1 MYEEL
6 WHGEAFSRFLG
17 EAGYELAPDRE
28 QVDTTTAYPSRA
40 PRNMW
45 IRRKLGSK
53 GYLGHIG
60 TLLGSTLME
69 DFVAIHMTWGA
80 ANELSTLTS
89 YHRVIAKTQHP
100 ELINLLNAV
109 IKDERQHFAFYRA
122 QARMR
127 LAQHQDAPRGP
138 VGDEHLWSIVG
149 TGVRP
154 QGETDLIVVHL
165 FGDAEGLAA
174 SDEMDAA
181 MAELPG
187 LDGLRIFRRARRE
200 AFARADRI
208 AARPPGLWKRAPD
221 LVVLPDAGR
230 DALAR

>member
-1 MYEEL
+1 
-6 WHGEAFSRFLG
+6 
-17 EAGYELAPDRE
+17 
-28 QVDTTTAYPSRA
+28 
-40 PRNMW
+40 
-45 IRRKLGSK
+45 
-53 GYLGHIG
+53 
-60 TLLGSTLME
+60 ME

-80 ANELSTLTS
+80 ANELLTLTS

-109 IKDERQHFAFYRA
+109 IKDERRHFAFYRA

-127 LAQHQDAPRGP
+127 LARSVKTRRAVRW
-138 VGDEHLWSIVG
+138 VMEHLWSIVG
-149 TGVRP
+149 TGVCP
-154 QGETDLIVVHL
+154 QEETDFIVVHL

-181 MAELPG
+181 MAKLPG

-230 DALAR
+230 DALVR